1 MINGGRLTRR
11 DALGML
17 GLLALSTTV
26 PASCSRGDV
35 SPAAVTQAPVPT
47 PVPTPLPTGVPT
59 GPDGAWA
66 LLAAGNER
74 FATGTPQHPHEDTA
88 YRESLV
94 AGQHPI
100 ACVLSC
106 ADSRVAPELV
116 FDQGLGDLFT
126 VRSAGE
132 VLDDAVVGSIEYAV
146 EHVAVPLIVVLGH
159 AGCGAVQATVDVV
172 RGGPAPDGSIA
183 ALVQAIEPA
192 VRGVP
197 ATGADDAAYLADCV
211 AAQARHAASALTTAS
226 PIVHEAVAAGRT
238 AVVAGVYDL
247 ESGRV
252 SQL

>member
-11 DALGML
+11 ETLGL
-17 GLLALSTTV
+17 FGLLALSTTV
-26 PASCSRGDV
+26 AASCSGAGGSRADAQPQLTPSSIPTSADDV
-35 SPAAVTQAPVPT
+35 WAV
-47 PVPTPLPTGVPT
+47 
-59 GPDGAWA
+59 
-66 LLAAGNER
+66 LADGNER
-74 FATGTPQHPHEDTA
+74 FATGTPRHPHEDED

-146 EHVAVPLIVVLGH
+146 EHVAVPLVVVLGH
-159 AGCGAVQATVDVV
+159 AGCGAVQATVDVA

-183 ALVQAIEPA
+183 ALVRAIMPA
-192 VRGVP
+192 VRGVLP
-197 ATGADDAAYLADCV
+197 GADDDAYLADCV
-211 AAQARHAASALTTAS
+211 AAQARAAAGALAGAS
-226 PIVHEAVAAGRT
+226 PIIHEAVAAGRT
-238 AVVAGVYDL
+238 SVVAGVYDL

>member
-11 DALGML
+11 ETLGLL
-17 GLLALSTTV
+17 GLLALSTTAS
-26 PASCSRGDV
+26 ASCSAGGE
-35 SPAAVTQAPVPT
+35 SPADARPQLTPSPAPTSPDDVWAV
-47 PVPTPLPTGVPT
+47 
-59 GPDGAWA
+59 
-66 LLAAGNER
+66 LAAGNER
-74 FATGTPQHPHEDTA
+74 FATGTPRHPHEDTE

-146 EHVAVPLIVVLGH
+146 EHVAVPLVVVLGH

-172 RGGPAPDGSIA
+172 RGAPAPDGSIA

-192 VRGVP
+192 VREVTAHG
-197 ATGADDAAYLADCV
+197 DDAAYLADCV
-211 AAQARHAASALTTAS
+211 AAQARRAAAALTTAS
-226 PIVHEAVAAGRT
+226 PIVHDAVAAGRT

>member
-1 MINGGRLTRR
+1 MINGRPLSRR
-11 DALGML
+11 ETL
-17 GLLALSTTV
+17 GLLGALGLSATV
-26 PASCSRGDV
+26 FASCSRGSASEPDARPQLTPSPIPTSADDV
-35 SPAAVTQAPVPT
+35 WAA
-47 PVPTPLPTGVPT
+47 
-59 GPDGAWA
+59 
-66 LLAAGNER
+66 LAAGNER
-74 FATGTPQHPHEDTA
+74 FATGTPRHPHEDAT

-106 ADSRVAPELV
+106 ADSRVTPELV

-132 VLDDAVVGSIEYAV
+132 VLDDAVVGSVEYAV
-146 EHVAVPLIVVLGH
+146 EHVAVPLVVVLGH

-183 ALVQAIEPA
+183 ALVRAIEPA

-197 ATGADDAAYLADCV
+197 AGADDAAYLADCV
-211 AAQARHAASALTTAS
+211 AAQARRAAAALAGAS

>member
-1 MINGGRLTRR
+1 MINGGPLSRR
-11 DALGML
+11 ETL
-17 GLLALSTTV
+17 GLLGALGLSATV
-26 PASCSRGDV
+26 FASCTSGSAPGRDARPQLTP
-35 SPAAVTQAPVPT
+35 SPVPT
-47 PVPTPLPTGVPT
+47 SA
-59 GPDGAWA
+59 DDAWA
-66 LLAAGNER
+66 ALAAGNER
-74 FATGTPQHPHEDTA
+74 FATGTPRHPHEDQT

-146 EHVAVPLIVVLGH
+146 EHVAVPLVVVLGH

-197 ATGADDAAYLADCV
+197 AGPDDAAYLADCV
-211 AAQARHAASALTTAS
+211 AEQARRAAAALGGAS
-226 PIVHEAVAAGRT
+226 PIIHEAVAAGRT
-238 AVVAGVYDL
+238 TVVAGVYDL

>member
-1 MINGGRLTRR
+1 MFDDGRLSRR
-11 DALGML
+11 GALGL
-17 GLLALSTTV
+17 FGLAGLTLTGLAGCGSGSG
-26 PASCSRGDV
+26 A
-35 SPAAVTQAPVPT
+35 PAAAPS
-47 PVPTPLPTGVPT
+47 PLPEPSPT
-59 GPDGAWA
+59 SADEAWA
-66 LLAAGNER
+66 ALAAGNER
-74 FATGTPQHPHEDTA
+74 FATGAPRHPHEDEP

-132 VLDDAVVGSIEYAV
+132 VLDDAVVGSVEYAV
-146 EHVAVPLIVVLGH
+146 EHVAVPLVVVLGH

-183 ALVQAIEPA
+183 ALVQAIEPV
-192 VRGVP
+192 VRGV
-197 ATGADDAAYLADCV
+197 TTSADDAAYLADCV
-211 AAQARHAASALTTAS
+211 EAQARSAAAALSDTS
-226 PIVHEAVAAGRT
+226 PVVRAAVAAGRT
-238 AVVAGVYDL
+238 AVVTGVYDL

>member
-1 MINGGRLTRR
+1 MINDGRLTRR
-11 DALGML
+11 RALGL
-17 GLLALSTTV
+17 FGLVGLTATGLAG
-26 PASCSRGDV
+26 CSSGPEG
-35 SPAAVTQAPVPT
+35 SGPAATPT
-47 PVPTPLPTGVPT
+47 PRTAPTSADDV
-59 GPDGAWA
+59 WA
-66 LLAAGNER
+66 VLAAGNDR
-74 FATGTPQHPHEDTA
+74 FAAGESQHPHDDEP

-106 ADSRVAPELV
+106 ADSRVTPELV

-146 EHVAVPLIVVLGH
+146 EHVAVPLVVVLGH

-192 VRGVP
+192 VRGVT
-197 ATGADDAAYLADCV
+197 AGGDEAAYLAACV
-211 AAQARHAASALTTAS
+211 EAQVRSAAAALTGAS

-238 AVVAGVYDL
+238 TVVAGVYDL

>member
-1 MINGGRLTRR
+1 MINGGGLSRR
-11 DALGML
+11 DALGVL
-17 GLLALSTTV
+17 GLLGLTATGLAGCSSGGDDAEAT
-26 PASCSRGDV
+26 ASPTPEAAPTGAGDV
-35 SPAAVTQAPVPT
+35 WAA
-47 PVPTPLPTGVPT
+47 
-59 GPDGAWA
+59 
-66 LLAAGNER
+66 LAAGNER
-74 FATGTPQHPHEDTA
+74 FARGEPRHPHEDEP

-106 ADSRVAPELV
+106 ADSRVTPELV

-132 VLDDAVVGSIEYAV
+132 VLDDAVVGSVEYAV
-146 EHVAVPLIVVLGH
+146 EHVAVPLVVVLGH

-192 VRGVP
+192 VRGV
-197 ATGADDAAYLADCV
+197 AAGSDDVAYLAACV
-211 AAQARHAASALTTAS
+211 EAQARGAAAALAGAS
-226 PIVHEAVAAGRT
+226 PIVRDAVASGRT
-238 AVVAGVYDL
+238 TVVAAVYDL
-247 ESGRV
+247 ESGLV

>member
-1 MINGGRLTRR
+1 MINGGRLSRR
-11 DALGML
+11 ETL
-17 GLLALSTTV
+17 GLLVALGLSTTAS
-26 PASCSRGDV
+26 ASCSRGARSEDAAPSAAPTSPDDV
-35 SPAAVTQAPVPT
+35 WAV
-47 PVPTPLPTGVPT
+47 
-59 GPDGAWA
+59 
-66 LLAAGNER
+66 LAAGNER
-74 FATGTPQHPHEDTA
+74 FAAGRPRHPHEDES

-106 ADSRVAPELV
+106 ADSRVTPELV

-146 EHVAVPLIVVLGH
+146 EHIAVPLVVVLGH

-172 RGGPAPDGSIA
+172 RGGPVPDGSIA

-192 VRGVP
+192 VRGVT
-197 ATGADDAAYLADCV
+197 AGADDAAYLADCV
-211 AAQARHAASALTTAS
+211 KAQALRAAAALADAS

-238 AVVAGVYDL
+238 TVVAGVYDL

>member
-1 MINGGRLTRR
+1 MINGGRLSRR
-11 DALGML
+11 DALGLL

-26 PASCSRGDV
+26 SASCSGGGGSRTDALPQ
-35 SPAAVTQAPVPT
+35 PAPSSIPATA
-47 PVPTPLPTGVPT
+47 
-59 GPDGAWA
+59 DDAWA
-66 LLAAGNER
+66 VLAAGNER
-74 FATGTPQHPHEDTA
+74 FAAGAPWHPHEDET

-94 AGQHPI
+94 DGQHPI

-106 ADSRVAPELV
+106 ADSRVTPELV

-146 EHVAVPLIVVLGH
+146 EHVAVPLVVVLGH

-192 VRGVP
+192 VRGVT
-197 ATGADDAAYLADCV
+197 AGGDDDAYLADCV
-211 AAQARHAASALTTAS
+211 AAQARQAAAALAGAS

>member
-1 MINGGRLTRR
+1 MIDDGRLSRR
-11 DALGML
+11 HAL
-17 GLLALSTTV
+17 GLLGALGLTATGLAACSPDSSTTS
-26 PASCSRGDV
+26 P
-35 SPAAVTQAPVPT
+35 SPAGA
-47 PVPTPLPTGVPT
+47 
-59 GPDGAWA
+59 DDAWA

-74 FATGTPQHPHEDTA
+74 FATGEPEHPHADEP

-146 EHVAVPLIVVLGH
+146 EHVAVPLVVVLGH

-172 RGGPAPDGSIA
+172 RGGPAPNGSIA

-192 VRGVP
+192 VRGVTTP
-197 ATGADDAAYLADCV
+197 GDDAAYLADCV
-211 AAQARHAASALTTAS
+211 EAQARSAAAALSDTS
-226 PIVHEAVAAGRT
+226 PIVRAAVAAGRT

-247 ESGRV
+247 ESGRG

>member
-1 MINGGRLTRR
+1 MINDRRLSRR
-11 DALGML
+11 GALGLFGAL
-17 GLLALSTTV
+17 GLTATGLAGCSSSDDTADAATTST
-26 PASCSRGDV
+26 PE
-35 SPAAVTQAPVPT
+35 PVPT
-47 PVPTPLPTGVPT
+47 SA
-59 GPDGAWA
+59 DDAWA
-66 LLAAGNER
+66 ALAAGNER
-74 FATGTPQHPHEDTA
+74 FANGEPRHPHEDRP

-132 VLDDAVVGSIEYAV
+132 VLDDAVLGSIEYAV
-146 EHVAVPLIVVLGH
+146 EHVAVPLVVVLGH
-159 AGCGAVQATVDVV
+159 AGCGAVAATVDVV

-192 VRGVP
+192 VRGVS
-197 ATGADDAAYLADCV
+197 AGGDDAAYLAACV
-211 AAQARHAASALTTAS
+211 EAQARSAAAALADAS
-226 PIVHEAVAAGRT
+226 PIVREAVADGRT
-238 AVVAGVYDL
+238 SVVAGVYDL
-247 ESGRV
+247 ASGRV